1 MQGAFLVVKSS
12 NLEVSGEPHRVQR
25 VQQDS
30 KCSCRSALMHCQ
42 VTVSVWKW
50 QCKDSVTACS
60 LGQIN
65 KVVVERGRGGKGKN
79 DCQPVMLQCKS
90 MSVKTHYGDFKEFK
104 RWEQQLQAA
113 ISLLNQMGKCD
124 HRSLFVP
131 PYGIKEN
138 ITVFATELD
147 WVDLTCKY

>member
-65 KVVVERGRGGKGKN
+65 KVVVEQGRGGEARMTANRSCCSVNPCLLRLIMGTSKN
-79 DCQPVMLQCKS
+79 LRDGNNSFKLPFHYWTKWENVITDPSLFLLMASKKTLQCLPLS
-90 MSVKTHYGDFKEFK
+90 
-104 RWEQQLQAA
+104 
-113 ISLLNQMGKCD
+113 
-124 HRSLFVP
+124 
-131 PYGIKEN
+131 
-138 ITVFATELD
+138 
-147 WVDLTCKY
+147 